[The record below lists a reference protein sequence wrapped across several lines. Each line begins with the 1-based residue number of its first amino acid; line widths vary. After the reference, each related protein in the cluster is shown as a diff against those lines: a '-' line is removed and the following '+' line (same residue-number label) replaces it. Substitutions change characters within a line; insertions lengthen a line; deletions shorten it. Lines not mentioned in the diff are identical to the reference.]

1 MTTINPPDYF
11 KRKADVSNLKN
22 AITDKQAEIDG
33 LRRRLAETQTHVNDI
48 NTKLAIEER
57 EISRPGKLSRGT
69 LSSNQMTEYKR
80 SATEMEAELTVL
92 NGALAI
98 RNRELT
104 MLQNDF
110 GNKSRD
116 FKGTR
121 ERTAEALADQVA
133 KQIVELAGEQINNLV
148 HAMVASGGKHPDKEL
163 FLNKL
168 GVRIRDALCQS
179 NADGELK
186 QSGWLPNLQEA
197 KQHVEGQLH
206 QLHLADQAK

>member
-1 MTTINPPDYF
+1 MTAINPPDYF

-33 LRRRLAETQTHVNDI
+33 LRRRLSETQTHVNDI

-57 EISRPGKLSRGT
+57 EISIPEKLSRGT
-69 LSSNQMTEYKR
+69 LSSEQFNEHKR
-80 SATEMEAELTVL
+80 AVTEMENELTVL
-92 NGALAI
+92 NEALTV

-110 GNKSRD
+110 GNKNSQ
-116 FKGTR
+116 FKGIR

-133 KQIVELAGEQINNLV
+133 KQIVELAEDPIRNLV

-179 NADGELK
+179 NAEGELTR
-186 QSGWLPNLQEA
+186 SAWLPNLQEA

-206 QLHLADQAK
+206 QLYLAEQAK

>member
-1 MTTINPPDYF
+1 MNTINPSDYF
-11 KRKADVSNLKN
+11 KHKADVSNLSN
-22 AITDKQAEIDG
+22 AITDKHAEVDG
-33 LRRRLAETQTHVNDI
+33 LRRRISETQAHVNDI

-69 LSSNQMTEYKR
+69 LSSDQITEHKQ
-80 SATEMEAELTVL
+80 SATEMENELTVL
-92 NGALAI
+92 NEALTV
-98 RNRELT
+98 RNRELS

-110 GNKSRD
+110 GNKNSQ
-116 FKGTR
+116 FKCIR
-121 ERTAEALADQVA
+121 ERTAEALADQVT
-133 KQIVELAGEQINNLV
+133 KQIVELAGDPIKNLV

-179 NADGELK
+179 NPEGELTK
-186 QSGWLPNLQEA
+186 AAWLPNLQEA

-206 QLHLADQAK
+206 QLYLAEQAK